1 LPKRGRAER
10 ESPEKAAEGKPVK
23 KPVDATAAMMMD
35 GLGKLG
41 EMVAQM
47 NAMMSAPV
55 EIVRGADGKAMGTR
69 KVLN

>member
-1 LPKRGRAER
+1 
-10 ESPEKAAEGKPVK
+10 
-23 KPVDATAAMMMD
+23 MD

-47 NAMMSAPV
+47 NAMMTAPV
-55 EIVRGADGKAMGTR
+55 EIVRGPDGKAMGTR